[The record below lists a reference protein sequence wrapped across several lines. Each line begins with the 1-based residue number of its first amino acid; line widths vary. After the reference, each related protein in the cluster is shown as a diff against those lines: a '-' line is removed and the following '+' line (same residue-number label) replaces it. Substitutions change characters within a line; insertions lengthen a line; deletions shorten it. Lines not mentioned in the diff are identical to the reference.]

1 MNGQTEE
8 ELEENI
14 LSKKLLKWL
23 PVAKSKGGWQLCP
36 ARVVFHSGRLVEIRK
51 LIIILHYHI

>member
-1 MNGQTEE
+1 MMNGQTEE

-23 PVAKSKGGWQLCP
+23 PVAKSKGG
-36 ARVVFHSGRLVEIRK
+36 
-51 LIIILHYHI
+51 